1 MIVVISEM
9 VVSNNFNLRCLMY
22 THKKNLAAYVG
33 PCNVTI
39 KGRVAEV
46 CVTVMA
52 FCGLC

>member
-1 MIVVISEM
+1 MIAVISEM
-9 VVSNNFNLRCLMY
+9 IAVSNSRCLMY
-22 THKKNLAAYVG
+22 THKKNVAAYVG
-33 PCNVTI
+33 ACNVTI